1 MAIFKPRYRFSNI
14 LEITPEEIKN
24 SGAKAAL
31 VDADNTLSL
40 HDSQEPYPGVLEW
53 IRKTV
58 ESGIPV
64 IIISNNSKERIA
76 PFADRLGVPYIEKSA
91 KPLPKGFLKAC
102 KRVGIKPGEAAVIG
116 DQIFTD
122 VVGGN
127 LIGAKVFLTE
137 PLGPDTDR
145 FIKIKRRIEKYV
157 R

>member
-1 MAIFKPRYRFSNI
+1 MAIFKPNYRFTNI
-14 LEITPEEIKN
+14 LEIAPESIKS

-40 HDSQEPYPGVLEW
+40 HNSQEPYPGVLEW
-53 IRKTV
+53 IRKTI
-58 ESGIPV
+58 ENGIPV

-76 PFADRLGVPYIEKSA
+76 PFAGKLGVPYVEKSA
-91 KPLPKGFLKAC
+91 KPLPKGFLCAC
-102 KRVGIKPGEAAVIG
+102 KKLGIKPKEAAVIG

-127 LIGAKVFLTE
+127 LVGAKVFLTE
-137 PLGPDTDR
+137 PLGPDTNK